1 MPWLGLDLDSL
12 ADSQAPRHPV
22 GESKMSAEELRITV
36 VVDNHA
42 SAGLAAEHGLSLWID
57 TGTRHILFDTGQGP
71 ALAANAPALGIDLSR
86 ADTLVLSH
94 GHYDHTGGL
103 RPVLARM
110 KKRIEIIAHPDV
122 WAAKYARRQGRA
134 DRYIGIPYRRN
145 EMESLGACFKEEKG
159 PTRITDT
166 IITSGEIPMVTD
178 FEGIPPDLQV
188 KTPGGFQPDQLLDD
202 QAMILQTGAGLV
214 VILGCAHRGII
225 NTLYHAQ
232 QLTGV
237 KKIHAVLGGCHL
249 SNAPRE
255 RVQLTVNALKEMG
268 VERLG
273 VCHCTG
279 LPAAGIMAQEFG
291 KRFFFNTAGTVIKL
305 P

>member
-1 MPWLGLDLDSL
+1 MAIRITTLSENTAGPGNFLGEWGLSILI
-12 ADSQAPRHPV
+12 
-22 GESKMSAEELRITV
+22 ESKGLKLLLDCGQSISAVHNADILG
-36 VVDNHA
+36 VDL
-42 SAGLAAEHGLSLWID
+42 GKID
-57 TGTRHILFDTGQGP
+57 KVI
-71 ALAANAPALGIDLSR
+71 
-86 ADTLVLSH
+86 LSH

-103 RPVLARM
+103 RPVLSRM
-110 KKRIEIIAHPDV
+110 KKGIEIIAHPDV
-122 WAAKYARRQGRA
+122 WAAKYARRPGRA

-145 EMESLGACFKEEKG
+145 ELESLGACFKEEKG
-159 PTRITDT
+159 PIRITDAVM
-166 IITSGEIPMVTD
+166 TSGEIPMVTG
-178 FEGIPPDLQV
+178 FEDIPPDLQV
-188 KTPGGFQPDQLLDD
+188 KGTGGFQPDQLLDD
-202 QAMILQTGAGLV
+202 QALILQTGAGLV

-225 NTLYHAQ
+225 NTIYHAQ

-237 KKIHAVLGGCHL
+237 KKLHAVLGGCHL
-249 SNAPRE
+249 SNAPPE
-255 RVQLTVNALKEMG
+255 RVRLTVNALKEMG

>member
-1 MPWLGLDLDSL
+1 MEIQITTLSENTAGPGNFLG
-12 ADSQAPRHPV
+12 
-22 GESKMSAEELRITV
+22 EW
-36 VVDNHA
+36 
-42 SAGLAAEHGLSLWID
+42 GLS
-57 TGTRHILFDTGQGP
+57 ILVEAEGLKLLLDCGQSIS
-71 ALAANAPALGIDLSR
+71 AVHNADIFGIDLGKI
-86 ADTLVLSH
+86 DKVILSH